1 MKENVRFAVL
11 IVVVVALVGGAWFIL
26 NGRKADA
33 PGIPETS
40 SAPAPAQETPA
51 TTAAPE
57 ETDIA
62 RPTNAFQVSGGRV
75 AADSAASKSRPSGK
89 CSVKGT
95 VTENEGKTPLPGAR
109 IRIVLTSAKPGED
122 PVPGGPEWTAEADSA
137 GKFRVRG
144 LPISNYA
151 VIATT
156 DDSLGIGG
164 ATLTDDEPDATV
176 DIDLRPAGFIAGRI
190 VNESGEPVAGAEIF
204 PDETREDTSRMG
216 RTSATALSSVSGD
229 DGSFLLAYL
238 WAGDWK
244 LTVKA
249 EGYAVLVSPFLSI
262 GSEEV
267 ELVLTKGA
275 GATGEVVAAEN
286 GEPIANIKVAISG
299 ESFRAKQTV
308 VANDTG
314 QFSFSALADGK
325 YTLTLDDPTH
335 VLTGKAPEF
344 SIAGA
349 QDVEGLRLVAA
360 VGGVVTG
367 QAFDVDSGNPLE
379 GVRIRGR
386 SDSDRQT
393 REATTDANGLYKL
406 EGLGAGPYTIGRAWF
421 EGYLHGERRE
431 DRKVSIVLGKT
442 ITGID
447 FPMKLGLRVKG
458 RVVDAQGKP
467 IDNASVSSRSQM
479 NGDEGEST
487 NTKEDGTFEHRGY
500 SPNQKITVTAQKA
513 GYSAA
518 PVGPLDLGTTDLEG
532 VEIVMG
538 SGGSIAGVVVDKTGA
553 PMKETTVI
561 ATPVG
566 NPNAQPTGAGTDS
579 GGRFKVQGLMAGDY
593 SLSVRPMRSYSDANK
608 PLTQVKVAEGQE
620 VTGVQLVYEGA
631 GGLTISGYV
640 TDAAGKPVK
649 NASINAHTRTG
660 RGGYGNAMSRDD
672 GAYEIAGLQEGTYTV
687 FAHHQD
693 YSHKEL
699 EAEAGSTNIN
709 FMLQGRGVVEGR
721 VIDNRTGQ
729 PIASFQLGAFP
740 GRVSLQEP
748 YGFGNLTAYYDPDG
762 NFKLEDVEAGI
773 AYLMVRAEGYAPAQQ
788 EVSGVSEGTTVSGV
802 LFRLDPG
809 ATLEGLVTDQSG
821 QPVANARI
829 FLGQAPGEYDQ
840 RRIEQGSVGMSDA
853 AGRFQVTSL
862 STKIALVSATHPDFG
877 PGSAQV
883 ALTPGNVTQVT
894 IKLGGGGT
902 VTGTV
907 RVAGAPAA
915 GQFVGVHS
923 PTGGGQPRQ
932 AQTDA
937 NGVYTING
945 IPEGQVYVSASINPA
960 GPGQP
965 GGSRHS
971 SQTAEVADG
980 QTTVVDFDFAGGTAV
995 IEGHVTMNGQ
1005 PLTQG
1010 QVGAVVPASAGG
1022 ESFSSQIDPTGF
1034 YRIEGLP
1041 AGAVT
1046 MHVSFQAA
1054 ENDWQTRMVQVTTTD
1069 GQVTRKDVEIMAGA
1083 TVTGSVGGISPEEH
1097 SSVVL
1102 LRGQVEIT
1110 TFDREFWMANQNLV
1124 VGGGQVRPDGTFSFG
1139 GIEPGSYTLCAFAMV
1154 RNPGQPE
1161 DLSNMRIASQPV
1173 EVSGEGIVTVNLT
1186 LR

>member
-11 IVVVVALVGGAWFIL
+11 IVVVAALVGGAWFLL
-26 NGRKADA
+26 NGGRKTDA
-33 PGIPETS
+33 PGVAGVPTPVEQTE
-40 SAPAPAQETPA
+40 SAPEAP
-51 TTAAPE
+51 PE
-57 ETDIA
+57 RPIA
-62 RPTNAFQVSGGRV
+62 KPSGSFQVSGGRN
-75 AADSAASKSRPSGK
+75 ATDRAASQSRPSGK
-89 CSVKGT
+89 CSIKGT
-95 VTENEGKTPLPGAR
+95 VTENEGKTPVPGAA
-109 IRIVLTSAKPGED
+109 IRIVFTSAKAGED
-122 PVPGGPEWTAEADSA
+122 PTPGGPEWTAETDSA
-137 GKFRVRG
+137 GKFRARG
-144 LPISNYA
+144 LPIAIYA
-151 VIATT
+151 IVATT
-156 DDSLGIGG
+156 DDSLGIGS

-176 DIDLRPAGFIAGRI
+176 DMDLRPAGFIAGRT
-190 VNESGEPVAGAEIF
+190 VNEAGEPVAGAQVF
-204 PDETREDTSRMG
+204 PDETRNEQMRMG
-216 RTSATALSSVSGD
+216 RSSATALATASD
-229 DGSFLLAYL
+229 EDGSFLLPYL

-262 GSEEV
+262 GSEDV
-267 ELVLTKGA
+267 DLVLTKGA
-275 GATGEVVAAEN
+275 SVAGDVVAAES
-286 GEPIANIKVAISG
+286 GEPIANIKVTVNA

-308 VANDTG
+308 ATNDTG
-314 QFSFSALADGK
+314 QFSFATLADGK
-325 YTLTLDDPTH
+325 YTLTLDDPTR
-335 VLTGKAPEF
+335 VLSGKAPEF

-431 DRKVSIVLGKT
+431 DKKINAILGKT
-442 ITGID
+442 IAGID
-447 FPMKLGLRVKG
+447 FPMKYGLRVKG
-458 RVVDAQGKP
+458 RVVDAQGQP
-467 IDNASVSSRSQM
+467 IDNASVSSRAVNS
-479 NGDEGEST
+479 GDEGEQT
-487 NTKEDGTFEHRGY
+487 NTKEDGTFVHRGY
-500 SPNQKITVTAQKA
+500 SPNQKILITAQKA
-513 GYSAA
+513 GFSAA
-518 PVGPLDLGTTDLEG
+518 PVGPLDLGATDLEG
-532 VEIVMG
+532 VEIIMG
-538 SGGSIAGVVVDKTGA
+538 SGGSIAGVVVDKTGG
-553 PMKETTVI
+553 PMKEATVI

-566 NPNAQPTGAGTDS
+566 NPNAQPSGAGTDS
-579 GGRFKVQGLMAGDY
+579 EGRFKIQGLMPGEY
-593 SLSVRPMRSYSDANK
+593 SLAVRPMRSYSDFNK
-608 PLTQVKVAEGQE
+608 ASTQVKVAEGQD

-649 NASINAHTRTG
+649 NASINARTGTG
-660 RGGYGNAMSRDD
+660 RGGFGNAMSRDD

-693 YSHKEL
+693 YSRKEL
-699 EAEAGSTNIN
+699 EAEAGSANIN
-709 FMLQGRGVVEGR
+709 FVLQGRGTVEGR
-721 VIDNRTGQ
+721 VIDNQTGQ
-729 PIASFQLGAFP
+729 PVANFQLGALP
-740 GRVSLQEP
+740 GHVDLQQP
-748 YGFGNLTAYYDPDG
+748 FGYGNLTAFYDPDG
-762 NFKLEDVEAGI
+762 NFKLEDVEVGT
-773 AYLMVRAEGYAPAQQ
+773 AYLMVRAEGYSPAQQ
-788 EVSGVSEGTTVSGV
+788 EVSAVSEGTTVSGV

-809 ATLEGLVTDQSG
+809 ASLEGLVTDQNG

-840 RRIEQGSVGMSDA
+840 WRMEQGSVGMSDA

-862 STKIALVSATHPDFG
+862 STEVTLVSAVHPDFG
-877 PGSAQV
+877 PGSSPV
-883 ALTPGNVTQVT
+883 TLTPGTATQVT

-902 VTGTV
+902 ISGTV
-907 RVAGAPAA
+907 RVAGAPVA
-915 GQFVGVHS
+915 GQYVGVHS
-923 PTGGGQPRQ
+923 PTSGGQPRQ

-937 NGVYTING
+937 NGTYTING

-960 GPGQP
+960 APGQ
-965 GGSRHS
+965 GSGSRHS
-971 SQTAEVADG
+971 SQTAEVAEG

-995 IEGHVTMNGQ
+995 IEGHITMNGQ

-1010 QVGAVVPASAGG
+1010 QVGATLSSQGGGG
-1022 ESFSSQIDPTGF
+1022 ESFNSQIDPTGY

-1054 ENDWQTRMVQVTTTD
+1054 ENDWQTRVVQVTTAD
-1069 GQVTRKDVEIMAGA
+1069 GQATRKDVEIMAGT

-1110 TFDREFWMANQNLV
+1110 TFDRDFWMANQNLV

-1139 GIEPGSYTLCAFAMV
+1139 GVEPGSYTLCAFAMV
-1154 RNPGQPE
+1154 PNPGQPE
-1161 DLSNMRIASQPV
+1161 DLSNIRLASQSV
-1173 EVSGEGIVTVNLT
+1173 EVGSEGIVTVNLA
-1186 LR
+1186 LP